1 MDDGRTE
8 ADGARPLLTEREAH
22 VLRLVVDAHVR
33 DARPVA
39 SQHLVRRYGLG
50 ISPATVRNTMQ
61 ALSEKMLL
69 AGPHRSAGREPTGR
83 GYRYYVDHLMSEAE
97 PSDRTRRILEGQ
109 LTRDIAD
116 RRVLL
121 ANLAHLIGL
130 VSRQLGV
137 ILVSQVEGSRVTMI
151 ELVSLTPRQILL
163 VVGLDEGRVRTL
175 LVHLE
180 RDVEEDDLRRA
191 RRLLGEGIVG
201 RNLGEARR
209 ILEDA
214 IHPEIAR
221 RGELL
226 GRLAQ
231 NLPQLLVEEP
241 ALDLIL
247 GSPGEL
253 AMQAEFTRGDQLREL
268 LQLLQA
274 REPLVRGLTPHGT
287 DGAVQVRIGHEIGL
301 PELDRL
307 STVSICVSLGGE
319 SLVLG
324 LLGPV
329 RMDYPQ
335 ATALVG
341 WLGRRLKEVL

>member
-1 MDDGRTE
+1 MNGKPIE
-8 ADGARPLLTEREAH
+8 SGGARPTLSERESQ

-39 SQHLVRRYGLG
+39 SQNLVRRYGLG
-50 ISPATVRNTMQ
+50 VSPATVRNTMK
-61 ALSEKMLL
+61 ALSEKLLL
-69 AGPHRSAGREPTGR
+69 ARPHCSAGREPTGR
-83 GYRYYVDHLMSEAE
+83 GYRYYVDHLMTEAE
-97 PSDRTRRILEGQ
+97 PSERTRTILEGQ

-121 ANLAHLIGL
+121 SNLAHLIGL
-130 VSRQLGV
+130 VSRQLGI
-137 ILVSQVEGSRVTMI
+137 ILVSQLEVSRVTMI
-151 ELVSLTPRQILL
+151 ELVSLTPRQVLL

-180 RDVEEDDLRRA
+180 RDVTEDDLRRA

-201 RNLGEARR
+201 RDLAEARR
-209 ILEDA
+209 VLEEA
-214 IHPEIAR
+214 VRPEITR
-221 RGELL
+221 QGELL
-226 GRLAQ
+226 GRLAR

-247 GSPGEL
+247 GSPSEL
-253 AMQAEFTRGDQLREL
+253 AMQAEFTRGNRLREL

-274 REPLVRGLTPHGT
+274 REPLVRGLTQHGT
-287 DGAVQVRIGHEIGL
+287 DGDVQVRIGHEIGL

-307 STVSICVSLGGE
+307 STVSIGVSLGGE
-319 SLVLG
+319 SVVLG